1 MVTFHRSHGNLSL
14 ETLSKWT
21 SEQNRPLWRRV
32 YLSANPTPAL
42 PNVGLLSAS
51 TKTRLV
57 GGLEGLHR
65 IAADCTD
72 EAGRF
77 SWCPRGDSNPHGV
90 TRYHL
95 KVVRLPIPPPGL
107 ADRPWSPHCYI
118 HAADF
123 QKARSTSLIQ

>member
-77 SWCPRGDSNPHGV
+77 SWCQGGTRKVGSSCCCAKRRGNKTLRTTPSRTPNS
-90 TRYHL
+90 
-95 KVVRLPIPPPGL
+95 
-107 ADRPWSPHCYI
+107 AN
-118 HAADF
+118 
-123 QKARSTSLIQ
+123 